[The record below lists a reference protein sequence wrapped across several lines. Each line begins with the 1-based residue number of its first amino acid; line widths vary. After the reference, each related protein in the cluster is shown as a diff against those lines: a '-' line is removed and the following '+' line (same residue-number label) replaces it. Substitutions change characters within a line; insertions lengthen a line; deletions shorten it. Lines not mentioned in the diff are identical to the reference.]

1 MSAALHA
8 PELLVH
14 RDVEDRRIVALAAAI
29 TPEFAT
35 VIGWSPEGGVVSFPS
50 DHPTLG
56 WKPCSVNGCRT
67 VQSANGLCPACNRTW
82 KRLDQPP
89 MEEFIASARRTGRS
103 IGTGVCTVPGCQ
115 RPWCSATTTLCM
127 AHEKQH
133 HKLGLLLEEFR
144 RHPEVV
150 ARAGLGPCLVA
161 ACTRDRAGGRYCMGH
176 ANRWKRARHADPG
189 LDERWFQRTASAIAE
204 HNLVSLRG
212 LGQRVVL
219 EFVYGLQQR
228 CAVGS
233 KTRLHAVRP
242 LLDRA
247 RLLQVESLRE
257 LPGEGMSVPAR
268 ALRAELVKIIDRF
281 ETDPEIERVKDRWNL
296 AAFGRAGSVQ
306 FGEISQGWLREATK
320 AWALDAL
327 PRVRGDRANNTI
339 QSQINGI
346 AALSRSLHLQRGDH
360 GVDPAV
366 LGREDITAFCNRLAY
381 LHGTGALSSCSWR
394 RCCVR
399 VQRLL
404 VRMRSLGLTRAGQP
418 LHGLA
423 EEFALGREDIPDE
436 PEAQQAGRDLPTE
449 VIALLCS
456 RLASLETRRCTEVRT
471 AVELLIDTGRRPSEI
486 CSLKLDC
493 LTRDQDGKPVLVY
506 DNHKAFRLARR
517 LPISEATA
525 GVIQTQQ
532 QRVRARFP
540 DTPAEGLP
548 LLPAAVRNPHGR
560 RAMSER
566 WLTTQHRRWVDSLP
580 ELIAPAVVE
589 VEGRTVTRSLPFDKT
604 RIFPYAYRHTYA
616 QRHADAGVPVD
627 VLCDLMDHKELT
639 TTQGYYRVGEQRRRE
654 ATDRVTT
661 MQFDRHGNRIWRHAA
676 SLLDS
681 ERARRA
687 IGEVAVPYG
696 VCTEPSNV
704 AAGGQDCPV
713 RFRCVGCGHFRTD
726 VSYLPDLE
734 AYLAD
739 LLRTRERLL
748 ASIEAD
754 EWAKAQAM
762 PSEEEIRRVRTL
774 IARVKTD
781 LDQLSA
787 SEHAQI
793 QHAVTTVRRARH
805 GVVGLGLPRT
815 RPPLPDIRPK
825 ATP

>member
-14 RDVEDRRIVALAAAI
+14 GGIEDRRIAALAAAI
-29 TPEFAT
+29 TREFTT
-35 VIGWSPEGGVVSFPS
+35 VIGWAPEGGVVSFPS

-56 WKPCSVNGCRT
+56 WKVCSVSGCRT
-67 VQSANGLCPACNRTW
+67 VQSSNGLCPACNRAW
-82 KRLDQPP
+82 KRRDKPP
-89 MEEFIASARRTGRS
+89 IEEFIANTTRTGRS
-103 IGTGVCTVPGCQ
+103 VGTGLCTVPGCQ
-115 RPWCSATTTLCM
+115 RPWCSATITLCM

-133 HKLGLLLEEFR
+133 RKLGFPLEEFR

-150 ARAGLGPCLVA
+150 PRAGLGPCLVA

-176 ANRWKRARHADPG
+176 VNRWKRARHANPG
-189 LDERWFQRTASAIAE
+189 LDERWFQRTTSAIAE

-228 CAVGS
+228 CAAGS

-247 RLLQVESLRE
+247 RLWQVESLRE
-257 LPGEGMSVPAR
+257 LPVDGMSVPAR
-268 ALRAELVKIIDRF
+268 ALRNELAKLIERF
-281 ETDPEIERVKDRWNL
+281 ETHPETERVKDRWNL
-296 AAFGRAGSVQ
+296 AAFGHAGSLQ
-306 FGEISQGWLREATK
+306 FGEISQSWLREATK
-320 AWALDAL
+320 AWAFDAL
-327 PRVRGDRANNTI
+327 PKVRGNRANNTI
-339 QSQINGI
+339 QSPINGI
-346 AALSRSLHLQRGDH
+346 AQLSRSLHLQRSDH
-360 GVDPAV
+360 GVDPNV

-381 LHGTGALSSCSWR
+381 LHDQGAISSHSWR
-394 RCCVR
+394 RSCVQ
-399 VQRLL
+399 VKRLL
-404 VRMRSLGLTRAGQP
+404 ERMRSLGLTRAGQP

-423 EEFALGREDIPDE
+423 DEFTLGREDIPDE
-436 PEAQQAGRDLPTE
+436 PEAQEAGRDLPTE

-456 RLASLETRRCTEVRT
+456 RLASLESRRCTEVRT
-471 AVELLIDTGRRPSEI
+471 AVELLIDTGRRPNEI

-493 LTRDQDGKPVLVY
+493 LTRDQDGKPVLIY
-506 DNHKAFRLARR
+506 DNHKAFRLGRR

-540 DTPAEGLP
+540 DTPDEGLA
-548 LLPAAVRNPHGR
+548 LLPAATRNPDGR
-560 RAMSER
+560 RPMSER

-580 ELIAPAVVE
+580 EPIAPIMVE
-589 VEGRTVTRSLPFDKT
+589 VDGRTVTRTLPFDKT

-616 QRHADAGVPVD
+616 QRHADAGIPVD
-627 VLCDLMDHKELT
+627 VLRDLMDHKELT

-713 RFRCVGCGHFRTD
+713 RFRCIGCGHFRTD
-726 VSYLPDLE
+726 ISYLPDLE

-748 ASIEAD
+748 ATVDAD

-762 PSEEEIRRVRTL
+762 PSDEEIRRVRTL
-774 IARVKTD
+774 IGRVKTD
-781 LDQLSA
+781 LDQLGEQ
-787 SEHAQI
+787 EHAQI
-793 QHAVTTVRRARH
+793 QQAVTTVRRARN

-815 RPPLPDIRPK
+815 RQPLPDIHSERT
-825 ATP
+825 A